1 MRFRINP
8 SGGDYQVLPDISR
21 WETIPTGL
29 LQVFVDFA
37 LSLAKQYQQV
47 QSGLKTTK
55 KDSKKADAFIDSFLS
70 LQNVVGFSEQPIT
83 ASSLQSIPQKEL
95 ITAFLSKKLLQ
106 VKMLPEGFDLRD
118 YHAPPPQVILKEGYT
133 LHYHIHD
140 EQQGATFFFA
150 SNPEGIPF
158 GKLIVIMKFTEESEN
173 FERVEGFDI
182 HIREDGSSCSICVT
196 GNLLVP
202 ATEKLQKI
210 QRLRCKTVSDRI
222 KKAVNILLLRCG
234 SLKVFLHHAR
244 LQMR

>member
-1 MRFRINP
+1 MI
-8 SGGDYQVLPDISR
+8 
-21 WETIPTGL
+21 ETC
-29 LQVFVDFA
+29 
-37 LSLAKQYQQV
+37 LSFQQPI
-47 QSGLKTTK
+47 
-55 KDSKKADAFIDSFLS
+55 DAIS
-70 LQNVVGFSEQPIT
+70 LQLLPSEEV
-83 ASSLQSIPQKEL
+83 EL
-95 ITAFLSKKLLQ
+95 ITTFLSDSSLV
-106 VKMLPEGFDLRD
+106 VKVLPQDFDLIVGVS
-118 YHAPPPQVILKEGYT
+118 PQIILWKGFV
-133 LHYHIHD
+133 LLYHIHD

-150 SNPEGIPF
+150 ANPEGIAF
-158 GKLIVIMKFTEESEN
+158 GRLIVIMKFTEESEN

-210 QRLRCKTVSDRI
+210 QHLRCKTVSDRI